1 MNKDSL
7 SPALGES
14 ILDFWFEEL
23 TPPDW
28 WKKSTA
34 LDQLISER
42 FGAIHSAVSAGEGWQ
57 WRHTARGRL
66 AEIVVLDQF
75 SRNIYRNSPDAFSAD
90 GMALVLA
97 QEAVASGMDNDLP
110 DAQKIFLY
118 MPYMHSESLTI
129 HQQAVKL
136 FDIPGFEDNLE
147 YELKHKA
154 IIERFGRYPHRNRLL
169 GRRATAEENEFL
181 LTPGSSF

>member
-7 SPALGES
+7 SPELAES
-14 ILDFWFEEL
+14 VLDFWFEEL
-23 TPPDW
+23 TPPHW
-28 WKKSTA
+28 WKKSAA
-34 LDQLISER
+34 LDQSIKDR
-42 FGAIHSAVSAGEGWQ
+42 FGAMHSAVSAGEGWQ
-57 WRHTARGRL
+57 WRKTARGRL

-75 SRNIYRNSPDAFSAD
+75 SRNIYRDVPGAFAAD

-97 QEAVASGMDNDLP
+97 QEAVAKGADNDLP

-118 MPYMHSESLTI
+118 MPYMHSESLAV

-136 FDIPGFEDNLE
+136 FDMPGFEHNLDF
-147 YELKHKA
+147 ELKHKA
-154 IIERFGRYPHRNRLL
+154 IIERFGRYPHRNNIL
-169 GRRATAEENEFL
+169 GRQSTTEEREFL